1 MGFGFGVDR
10 SGISPI
16 KILSLT
22 LGVVVKV
29 RSLHSTPKGKLC
41 GLGGLGLCGW
51 WQGVGRDG
59 AGVRR
64 EGGRRP
70 PLQCARMNSKNF
82 LKLN

>member
-1 MGFGFGVDR
+1 MDR

-41 GLGGLGLCGW
+41 GLVAWASVVGGKGW
-51 WQGVGRDG
+51 GEMVQGAERGRE
-59 AGVRR
+59 ATSPAMCPNEFIRT
-64 EGGRRP
+64 
-70 PLQCARMNSKNF
+70 F
-82 LKLN
+82 

>member
-1 MGFGFGVDR
+1 MGFGLDR

-51 WQGVGRDG
+51 WQGAGRDG
-59 AGVRR
+59 ARGGER
-64 EGGRRP
+64 EGG
-70 PLQCARMNSKNF
+70 NF
-82 LKLN
+82 PCNVPE